1 MSEAT
6 YLTRDEAAIACGV
19 HVDTIRR
26 DQREGE
32 YPNARQRP
40 DGKWEI
46 PVSDLVAK
54 GRLNPM
60 AANAPHVEIVTK
72 PRIEREVFDLRL
84 QLSQQSGVVLSL
96 EGMLARADEEIK
108 FLRGLLRERAT

>member
-46 PVSDLVAK
+46 PVSDQ
-54 GRLNPM
+54 
-60 AANAPHVEIVTK
+60 VERSWND
-72 PRIEREVFDLRL
+72 PRPR
-84 QLSQQSGVVLSL
+84 
-96 EGMLARADEEIK
+96 LARLPAA
-108 FLRGLLRERAT
+108 LRR